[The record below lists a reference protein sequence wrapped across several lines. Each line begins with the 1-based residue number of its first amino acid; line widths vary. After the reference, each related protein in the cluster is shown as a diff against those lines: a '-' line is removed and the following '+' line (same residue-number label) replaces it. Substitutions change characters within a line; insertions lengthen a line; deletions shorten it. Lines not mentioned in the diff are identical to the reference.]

1 MRGDGYCAP
10 PALVPAAAA
19 VWTWRQA
26 LQPNVLSLTFPPMPQ
41 QGRQEGA
48 NHQQRCQPGSRY

>member
-19 VWTWRQA
+19 AAGWTCRQA
-26 LQPNVLSLTFPPMPQ
+26 LQPNVLGLTFPPMPQ
-41 QGRQEGA
+41 QGR
-48 NHQQRCQPGSRY
+48 